1 MGRLSVF
8 VTNLGKYL
16 EGCGCHYGQWL
27 QLPCSADKLQ
37 EALEAIGINDQYE
50 EYFITDSQS
59 RIPNIT
65 INQYASLGELNE
77 LAAKIEE
84 LADFDYE
91 KLSAVMEWECSL
103 TVAGMIEIID
113 NLDSYTLLP
122 DVDDDAALGEYF
134 STELG
139 VFDAIPETLRYYI
152 DTEKYGRDLRLSLDM
167 CYTSYGTIIRD

>member
-1 MGRLSVF
+1 MERLAVYI
-8 VTNLGKYL
+8 TNLGKYL
-16 EGCGCHYGQWL
+16 AGYGCHYGQWL
-27 QLPCSADKLQ
+27 QLPCCEDKLQ
-37 EALEAIGINDQYE
+37 EVLEAIGINDQYE

-59 RIPNIT
+59 KIPNVT
-65 INQYASLGELNE
+65 INQYASIGELNE
-77 LAAKIEE
+77 LATKIEA

-91 KLSAVMEWECSL
+91 KLSAVMEWESSL
-103 TVAGMIEIID
+103 TVAGIIDIID

-139 VFDAIPETLRYYI
+139 VFDAFPETLRYYI